1 MSEELTAKKRS
12 ALNRLKTV
20 RGHLDGIIR
29 MLESDAYCVDV
40 MKQISA
46 VQSALERTNRVMLH
60 NHLETCF
67 SEAVVGGQGETAIA
81 ELVDALKF
89 SPALTGPD
97 TCLNG
102 TTTDEAVKARYVV
115 AELCHLILISSW
127 RVFSCRIDGPAEAAP
142 RARRCGPMSLPESRR
157 SQSGDRPPLRALR
170 RSARCATQSGSETSI
185 PLRHAAR

>member
-1 MSEELTAKKRS
+1 MSQELTAKKRA

-29 MLESDAYCVDV
+29 MLEADAYCVDV

-46 VQSALERTNRVMLH
+46 AQSALERTNRVMLH

-67 SEAVVGGQGETAIA
+67 SEAVLDGRAATAID

-97 TCLNG
+97 ASLNG
-102 TTTDEAVKARYVV
+102 PTVDEIVGA
-115 AELCHLILISSW
+115 
-127 RVFSCRIDGPAEAAP
+127 G
-142 RARRCGPMSLPESRR
+142 
-157 SQSGDRPPLRALR
+157 
-170 RSARCATQSGSETSI
+170 TS
-185 PLRHAAR
+185 

>member
-1 MSEELTAKKRS
+1 MKETVMSEQLTAKKRA

-20 RGHLDGIIR
+20 RGHVDAIIR
-29 MLESDAYCVDV
+29 MLETDAYCVDV

-67 SEAVVGGQGETAIA
+67 SEAVMDGQGEAAIA
-81 ELVDALKF
+81 ELVDAVKF

-102 TTTDEAVKARYVV
+102 TTADEAV
-115 AELCHLILISSW
+115 
-127 RVFSCRIDGPAEAAP
+127 
-142 RARRCGPMSLPESRR
+142 RAG
-157 SQSGDRPPLRALR
+157 A
-170 RSARCATQSGSETSI
+170 
-185 PLRHAAR
+185 H

>member
-1 MSEELTAKKRS
+1 MAQELTAKKR
-12 ALNRLKTV
+12 AAVNRLKTV

-29 MLESDAYCVDV
+29 MLETDAYCVDV

-67 SEAVVGGQGETAIA
+67 SQAVLGGQGATAID

-97 TCLNG
+97 ACLNG
-102 TTTDEAVKARYVV
+102 TTADEAVATGTSSRPTARKA
-115 AELCHLILISSW
+115 ISPL
-127 RVFSCRIDGPAEAAP
+127 GT
-142 RARRCGPMSLPESRR
+142 
-157 SQSGDRPPLRALR
+157 RPPS
-170 RSARCATQSGSETSI
+170 SASE
-185 PLRHAAR
+185 

>member
-1 MSEELTAKKRS
+1 MVVAQELTAKQS
-12 ALNRLKTV
+12 AALNRLKTV

-67 SEAVVGGQGETAIA
+67 SEAVVGGQGDKAIA
-81 ELVDALKF
+81 ELDDDLKF

-97 TCLNG
+97 NCFHG
-102 TTTDEAVKARYVV
+102 
-115 AELCHLILISSW
+115 
-127 RVFSCRIDGPAEAAP
+127 
-142 RARRCGPMSLPESRR
+142 
-157 SQSGDRPPLRALR
+157 
-170 RSARCATQSGSETSI
+170 
-185 PLRHAAR
+185 

>member
-1 MSEELTAKKRS
+1 MSHPDDIRKEPVMAQELTAKKNA

-29 MLESDAYCVDV
+29 MLETDAYCVDV

-67 SEAVVGGQGETAIA
+67 SQAVLCGQGATAID

-97 TCLNG
+97 ARLNG
-102 TTTDEAVKARYVV
+102 TITDETV
-115 AELCHLILISSW
+115 
-127 RVFSCRIDGPAEAAP
+127 EASTA
-142 RARRCGPMSLPESRR
+142 
-157 SQSGDRPPLRALR
+157 
-170 RSARCATQSGSETSI
+170 
-185 PLRHAAR
+185 

>member
-1 MSEELTAKKRS
+1 MGEELTVKKHA

-67 SEAVVGGQGETAIA
+67 SEAVLGGRGTVAID

-97 TCLNG
+97 ARLSG
-102 TTTDEAVKARYVV
+102 TTADEA
-115 AELCHLILISSW
+115 
-127 RVFSCRIDGPAEAAP
+127 
-142 RARRCGPMSLPESRR
+142 M
-157 SQSGDRPPLRALR
+157 
-170 RSARCATQSGSETSI
+170 
-185 PLRHAAR
+185 HAGA

>member
-1 MSEELTAKKRS
+1 MSDELTAKKRA

-67 SEAVVGGQGETAIA
+67 SEAVVGGTGEAAIA

-97 TCLNG
+97 ACLN
-102 TTTDEAVKARYVV
+102 
-115 AELCHLILISSW
+115 
-127 RVFSCRIDGPAEAAP
+127 
-142 RARRCGPMSLPESRR
+142 
-157 SQSGDRPPLRALR
+157 
-170 RSARCATQSGSETSI
+170 
-185 PLRHAAR
+185 

>member
-1 MSEELTAKKRS
+1 LGTDEVAGPGSLEGRWKGTVMSEELTAKKRA

-20 RGHLDGIIR
+20 RGHLDAIIR
-29 MLESDAYCVDV
+29 MLETDAYCVDV

-67 SEAVVGGQGETAIA
+67 SQAVTAGKGENAID

-97 TCLNG
+97 SCFSG
-102 TTTDEAVKARYVV
+102 TATDEAARS
-115 AELCHLILISSW
+115 HT
-127 RVFSCRIDGPAEAAP
+127 P
-142 RARRCGPMSLPESRR
+142 
-157 SQSGDRPPLRALR
+157 
-170 RSARCATQSGSETSI
+170 
-185 PLRHAAR
+185 

>member
-1 MSEELTAKKRS
+1 MAQELTAKQRA

-29 MLESDAYCVDV
+29 MLETDAYCVDV

-46 VQSALERTNRVMLH
+46 AQAALERTNRVMLH

-67 SEAVVGGQGETAIA
+67 SEAVIHGRGATAIE

-97 TCLNG
+97 ACLNG
-102 TTTDEAVKARYVV
+102 TTADETAQAG
-115 AELCHLILISSW
+115 AS
-127 RVFSCRIDGPAEAAP
+127 
-142 RARRCGPMSLPESRR
+142 
-157 SQSGDRPPLRALR
+157 
-170 RSARCATQSGSETSI
+170 
-185 PLRHAAR
+185 

>member
-1 MSEELTAKKRS
+1 MGYARLGVVHPGTGVGARRWKGTLMSEELTAKKHS

-67 SEAVVGGQGETAIA
+67 SEAVVGGQGEAAIA

-97 TCLNG
+97 NCLNG
-102 TTTDEAVKARYVV
+102 ATTDDTVKAR
-115 AELCHLILISSW
+115 SS
-127 RVFSCRIDGPAEAAP
+127 
-142 RARRCGPMSLPESRR
+142 
-157 SQSGDRPPLRALR
+157 
-170 RSARCATQSGSETSI
+170 
-185 PLRHAAR
+185 